1 MQPPATVMKRWGT
14 RVQAAVYRVTRGRL
28 LGRVGGQPVLL
39 LQTVGR
45 RTGRTRTTPVQYL
58 ADGEAFVVVAAN
70 GGAARA
76 PAWWLN
82 LCAAPRARVQIGPDN
97 LDVAAREAMGDERAA
112 LWLRLIAANR
122 QFHSAAR
129 KAGRELPIVV
139 LTPQP

>member
-1 MQPPATVMKRWGT
+1 VKRWGT
-14 RVQAAVYRVTRGRL
+14 RLHTAVYRRTRGRL

-45 RTGRTRTTPVQYL
+45 RTGRSRTTPVQYL
-58 ADGEAFVVVAAN
+58 ADGAAFVVVAAN
-70 GGAARA
+70 AGAPRS

-82 LCAAPRARVQIGPDN
+82 LCAAPRACIQIGTDN

-112 LWLRLIAANR
+112 LWLRLTAANHYLHR
-122 QFHSAAR
+122 AAR

-139 LTPQP
+139 LTPLGSGGNY

>member
-1 MQPPATVMKRWGT
+1 VKRWGT
-14 RVQAAVYRVTRGRL
+14 RLHAAVYRLTRGRL

-45 RTGRTRTTPVQYL
+45 RTGRSRTTPVQYL
-58 ADGEAFVVVAAN
+58 ADGAAFVVVAAD
-70 GGAARA
+70 GGAPRS

-82 LCAAPRARVQIGPDN
+82 LCAFPRARIQIGPDN

-112 LWLRLIAANR
+112 LWLRLTAANR
-122 QFHSAAR
+122 YLHRAAG

-139 LTPQP
+139 LTPTP

>member
-1 MQPPATVMKRWGT
+1 VKRWGT
-14 RVQAAVYRVTRGRL
+14 RLHIAVYRLTRGRFL
-28 LGRVGGQPVLL
+28 ARVGGQPVLL

-45 RTGRTRTTPVQYL
+45 RTGRSRTTPLQYL
-58 ADGEAFVVVAAN
+58 ADDAAFVVVAAN
-70 GGAARA
+70 AGAPRS

-82 LCAAPRARVQIGPDN
+82 LCAAPRAHIQIGTDN

-112 LWLRLIAANR
+112 LWLRLTAANR
-122 QFHSAAR
+122 HLTRAAR